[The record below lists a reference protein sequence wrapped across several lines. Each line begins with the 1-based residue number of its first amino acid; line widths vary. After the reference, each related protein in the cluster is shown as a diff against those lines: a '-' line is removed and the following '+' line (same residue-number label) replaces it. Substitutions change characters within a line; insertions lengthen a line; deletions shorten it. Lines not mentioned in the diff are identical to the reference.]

1 MSEPIEQKQVVG
13 AVIYNRHGEILL
25 QQRDDKPGLPYAGH
39 WTFFGGAVEA
49 GETPDDAIVR
59 ELQEELELTL
69 PLRYWQQYVCPARTI
84 PDKVVTTNTLFVSQ
98 LEREQTPT
106 VLHEGQAM
114 RWFDAESAQS
124 LELAFMQSPY
134 LMEAF
139 ALLPQW
145 LASTQETSES

>member
-1 MSEPIEQKQVVG
+1 M
-13 AVIYNRHGEILL
+13 IYNRHDEILL

-49 GETPDDAIVR
+49 GESADEAVAR
-59 ELQEELELTL
+59 ELEEELELTL
-69 PLRYWQQYVCPARTI
+69 PLRFWQKYVCPARTI
-84 PDKVVTTNTLFVSQ
+84 PDKVITYNTLFVAQ

-106 VLHEGQAM
+106 VLHEGQGM
-114 RWFDAESAQS
+114 GWFDAESAQR

-139 ALLPQW
+139 ANLPQW
-145 LASTQETSES
+145 LETTPESSDS